1 MAASCAAG
9 VLVGLA
15 PADATPAT
23 ERSAGHVVTS
33 VKVPAGSSEVQ
44 VARSG
49 RYAVVL
55 TNHGRRKTL
64 TKYRLGARSMT
75 RLGATTWVLKYD
87 APQVLRLSPGSAA
100 AAYVY
105 DDSYLLTFDL
115 SDRAPRRVA
124 RIPTRKLQ
132 VYSGPIVDLA
142 FAPNGRRAYAM
153 TRYGVRTLD
162 TRRPTRPVPGAET
175 RVDSALPGDDSGFLT
190 TTGMVTRDGKRLVL
204 GGYVYDPDVDD
215 GDGRFAQIAVSDLVP
230 ATGVPTVVRRE
241 RITAAGWSDLYT
253 NVAKLAASDDPDEI
267 YAGVVADGS
276 PGGILIARVRLS
288 DLAVT
293 DQLARNG
300 RFQQRLTTNRPG
312 SRLYFTEGVRRP
324 RPPHRVVDQRV
335 RWTGP
340 GLGAR
345 HSVVSPG
352 PVMDFAVSQGG
363 PTQGMLYVASGRPGH
378 VRLSAVRTN

>member
-1 MAASCAAG
+1 M
-9 VLVGLA
+9 
-15 PADATPAT
+15 PRRR
-23 ERSAGHVVTS
+23 ERSAGHVVAS
-33 VKVPAGSSEVQ
+33 AKVSPGSSEVQ
-44 VARSG
+44 VDRGG

-64 TKYRLGARSMT
+64 TKYRLGAHSIT
-75 RLGATTWVLKYD
+75 RLGTTSWVLKYD
-87 APQVLRLSPGSAA
+87 APQVLRLSPGSRA

-115 SDRAPRRVA
+115 SDRSPRRVA
-124 RIPTRKLQ
+124 RIPTWKLEVQ
-132 VYSGPIVDLA
+132 SGPLVDLQ

-153 TRYGVRTLD
+153 TLYGVRTLD

-175 RVDSALPGDDSGFLT
+175 NVAAALSGDDSGFLT
-190 TTGMVTRDGKRLVL
+190 KTGMVSRDGHQLVL

-215 GDGRFAQIAVSDLVP
+215 GDGRFAEMAVCELDPV
-230 ATGVPTVVRRE
+230 TGKPTVVRRE
-241 RITAAGWSDLYT
+241 RITAAGWSDPYT

-267 YAGVVADGS
+267 IAGVVAEGS
-276 PGGILIARVRLS
+276 PGEIMVARVRLA
-288 DLAVT
+288 DLSVT
-293 DQLARNG
+293 DQLSRNG

-324 RPPHRVVDQRV
+324 RPPHRVVDQRL

-345 HSVVSPG
+345 HSVVSRG

-363 PTQGMLYVASGRPGH
+363 ATQGTVYVVSGRPGH
-378 VRLSAVRTN
+378 LRLSAVRTH